1 MLEHYY
7 FIAWFKREKCLG
19 NGVDIIW
26 TKVTWNHIDQGNWEQ
41 LRTDKK
47 DGLKKAENEKERK
60 KLKDVVKMLLDMEIK
75 PKEKEHL
82 LSKYNLLEPN
92 DLCIRTLIIDKL
104 MEKALNG
111 DIKACTLI
119 FELSGETPNENDPG
133 EVKLP
138 IFNIEVVDNS
148 HLKKVFEEYEENV
161 H

>member
-1 MLEHYY
+1 M
-7 FIAWFKREKCLG
+7 
-19 NGVDIIW
+19 
-26 TKVTWNHIDQGNWEQ
+26 
-41 LRTDKK
+41 RTAKK

-111 DIKACTLI
+111 DIKACTMI
-119 FELSGETPNENDPG
+119 FELSGETPNENDPEG
-133 EVKLP
+133 VKLP

-148 HLKKVFEEYEENV
+148 HLKKVFEEYEENA

>member
-1 MLEHYY
+1 MKT
-7 FIAWFKREKCLG
+7 A
-19 NGVDIIW
+19 
-26 TKVTWNHIDQGNWEQ
+26 
-41 LRTDKK
+41 KK

-75 PKEKEHL
+75 PKEKEKL
-82 LSKYNLLEPN
+82 LSKYNELEPN
-92 DLCIRTLIIDKL
+92 EFCFRTLIIDKL
-104 MEKALNG
+104 IEKALNG
-111 DIKACTLI
+111 DTKACTLI

-148 HLKKVFEEYEENV
+148 HLKEVFYKMEEEEST

>member
-1 MLEHYY
+1 MKT
-7 FIAWFKREKCLG
+7 A
-19 NGVDIIW
+19 
-26 TKVTWNHIDQGNWEQ
+26 
-41 LRTDKK
+41 KK

-75 PKEKEHL
+75 PKEKEKL
-82 LSKYNLLEPN
+82 LSKYNELEPN
-92 DLCIRTLIIDKL
+92 EFCFRTLIIDKL
-104 MEKALNG
+104 IEKALNG
-111 DIKACTLI
+111 DTKACTLI

-148 HLKKVFEEYEENV
+148 HLEKEFFKEYEEST

>member
-1 MLEHYY
+1 M
-7 FIAWFKREKCLG
+7 
-19 NGVDIIW
+19 
-26 TKVTWNHIDQGNWEQ
+26 
-41 LRTDKK
+41 RTAKK
-47 DGLKKAENEKERK
+47 DGLQKAENQKERK
-60 KLKDVVKMLLDMEIK
+60 KARDVAKMLLDMEIK

-82 LSKYNLLEPN
+82 LSKYNELEPN
-92 DLCIRTLIIDKL
+92 EFCFRTLIIDKL

-148 HLKKVFEEYEENV
+148 HLKKVFEEYEQKEHEKQYN
-161 H
+161 

>member
-1 MLEHYY
+1 MKT
-7 FIAWFKREKCLG
+7 A
-19 NGVDIIW
+19 
-26 TKVTWNHIDQGNWEQ
+26 
-41 LRTDKK
+41 KK
-47 DGLKKAENEKERK
+47 DGIKKAENEKERK

-75 PKEKEHL
+75 PKEKEKL
-82 LSKYNLLEPN
+82 LSKYNELEPN
-92 DLCIRTLIIDKL
+92 EFCFRTLIIDKL

-148 HLKKVFEEYEENV
+148 HLKKVFEEYEQEEHEKQYN
-161 H
+161 